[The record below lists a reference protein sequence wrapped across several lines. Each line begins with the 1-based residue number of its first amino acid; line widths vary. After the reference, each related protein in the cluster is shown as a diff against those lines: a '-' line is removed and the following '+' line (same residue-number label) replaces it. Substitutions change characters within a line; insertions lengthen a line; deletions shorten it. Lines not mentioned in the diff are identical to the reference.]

1 MTILEIKGSD
11 KKIKQ
16 LARELKVRVRRTG
29 LEMSLTE
36 SKKVELSEDIKLL
49 AKEVIALV
57 ENVETLEDLVQ
68 YESDE
73 RATVVTAVKAK
84 KAELSEE

>member
-1 MTILEIKGSD
+1 MATLKIKGSD

-16 LARELKVRVRRTG
+16 LARELKVRASRTG
-29 LEMSLTE
+29 LEMSL
-36 SKKVELSEDIKLL
+36 ELSEDKKLL

-57 ENVETLEDLVQ
+57 KKVETLEDLVQ

-73 RATVVTAVKAK
+73 RATVVTAVEAK
-84 KAELSEE
+84 KAELSDK